1 MSCRGLRECEGWMV
15 LLGLGEGAAW
25 EASPVLEE
33 LQMGVTPCRVLREP
47 GSASYHWTST
57 PIVPLLVK
65 ILPPSPVTLTG
76 SPNEG
81 SPGCTGS

>member
-1 MSCRGLRECEGWMV
+1 MSGRGLREREGWMV

-25 EASPVLEE
+25 EASPVLEK
-33 LQMGVTPCRVLREP
+33 LQMGVTPCRVLGEP
-47 GSASYHWTST
+47 GSASYLWTST